1 MYTIAYGK
9 QETYLRVYG
18 QKGILIMKVRIS
30 LEQTVDIDMAM
41 SNDIGFEMYGP
52 PDMSNDDKVDY
63 LIARFAEDIDTMVKY
78 DEVLG
83 NISVEYIED

>member
-1 MYTIAYGK
+1 
-9 QETYLRVYG
+9 
-18 QKGILIMKVRIS
+18 MKVRIS
-30 LEQTVDIDMAM
+30 LEQTVDIDHAM
-41 SNDIGFEMYGP
+41 SNDIGFELYGP
-52 PDMSNDDKVDY
+52 EDMSIEDKVDY

>member
-1 MYTIAYGK
+1 
-9 QETYLRVYG
+9 
-18 QKGILIMKVRIS
+18 MKVKIAI
-30 LEQTVDIDMAM
+30 EQIVDIDEAM
-41 SNDIGFEMYGP
+41 SNDIGFELYGP
-52 PDMSNDDKVDY
+52 PDMSTEDKVDY